1 MSKKSS
7 AYEAAGVRLESN
19 EQTIDLI
26 KEAVKRTYT
35 SNVLDG
41 IGAFGGLYE
50 FTQVKTHSQPV
61 LVSSTDSIG
70 TKTKLASRM
79 RHYQTVGFDIVNHC
93 CNDILVQGAKPLFF
107 LDYLAAS
114 RLEPGLSAEIVSSVA
129 SACKEVGAV
138 LIGGELAEMPGVYLE
153 DEFDLV
159 GTIVG
164 LVDKTKLVTGESIRA
179 GDKVLALMS
188 GGLQTNGFSLARKV
202 MEPYLDDSFQG
213 HSIGL
218 ELLTPHRHYLNP
230 ISKLLD
236 AGLIKGMAHITG
248 GGIPGNLP
256 RILPEG
262 LGARISKASWPV
274 PEIFK
279 LIQEKGLIEEDEMY
293 HVFNMGAGF
302 LIVVNENGLADVK
315 QYADEAVYEIGDI
328 VAGSGVTLVA
338 C

>member
-1 MSKKSS
+1 MTKKSS
-7 AYEAAGVRLESN
+7 AYEQAGVRLESN

-26 KEAVKRTYT
+26 KEAVKSTYN
-35 SNVLDG
+35 SNVLEG

-50 FTQVKTHSQPV
+50 FTQVETHKQPV

-79 RHYQTVGFDIVNHC
+79 NHYQTVGFDIVNHC
-93 CNDILVQGAKPLFF
+93 TNDILVQGAKPLFF

-114 RLEPGLSAEIVSSVA
+114 RLEPELSAEIVTSVA
-129 SACKEVGAV
+129 SACKDVGAV

-164 LVDKTKLVTGESIRA
+164 LVDKGNVVTGESIAA
-179 GDKVLALMS
+179 GDKVMALMS

-202 MEPYLDDSFQG
+202 MEPFLEDDFAG
-213 HSIGL
+213 HTVGL
-218 ELLTPHRHYLNP
+218 ELLTPHRHYLHP
-230 ISKLLD
+230 VTKLLEV
-236 AGLIKGMAHITG
+236 GLIKGMAHITG

-262 LGARISKASWPV
+262 LGAKITKACWPM

-279 LIQEKGLIEEDEMY
+279 LIETKGQLDEDEMY

-302 LIVVNENGLADVK
+302 LIVVDEHSAVDV
-315 QYADEAVYEIGDI
+315 QQFAGEEVYEIGEI
-328 VAGSGVTLVA
+328 VPGNGVSLVQS
-338 C
+338 